1 LFLYKETFKLKG
13 KLKVIERFEVVFIQ
27 EAKDFLDS
35 LESKTREK
43 IIYNIRKSRI
53 INDPELFKKLTNEI
67 WEFRTIYN
75 KTYYRLFAFW
85 DKTNQK
91 KTLVVSTHGI
101 VKKTAKVPKTEIE
114 RAEILRKKYLLGK
127 YKK

>member
-1 LFLYKETFKLKG
+1 M
-13 KLKVIERFEVVFIQ
+13 IERFEVVFIQ